1 MKKSVLLTLIFI
13 IAISA
18 TSSAQFGIERSI
30 RKKFEKQGIEKAEK
44 EAQKGIDAGE
54 TKGMEEA
61 DKGLN
66 KATDAADPA
75 ITKAEEGIE
84 KGEEK
89 AAFGLQKYAE
99 FTEGYEADVASK
111 DPADYKKYRFE
122 SAIVEYELEGSDEG
136 TKTLYVDMGGFK
148 TAEHIIIK
156 ERKSEDKT
164 AIILIGADMISID
177 FNNKSA
183 VKMHNPAAYFL
194 ANPNRD
200 WEETGENI
208 LIKMGYE
215 IIGTESISGK
225 KCDIWK
231 QGKHKIWVWDG
242 LTLKSEQGKNIET
255 AVNIKIDVET
265 PNEMF
270 EVPEDFEYEIIEAA
284 DMFPDISEAEW
295 EEDEMTEEE
304 FNQLLDEIET
314 MTYQEYKVKV
324 LEEEPTADDEQIKQS
339 YLLLRQQAKRRHK

>member
-1 MKKSVLLTLIFI
+1 MKKSALLTLIFI

-18 TSSAQFGIERSI
+18 TSTAQFGIERSI
-30 RKKFEKQGIEKAEK
+30 RKKFEKEGIKQAEK
-44 EAQKGIDAGE
+44 GFEAGE
-54 TKGMEEA
+54 TKGMEQA
-61 DKGLN
+61 DKGLD
-66 KATDAADPA
+66 KATEAADPA

-84 KGEEK
+84 KGEEQ
-89 AAFGLQKYAE
+89 ATFGLQKYSE

-122 SAIVEYELEGSDEG
+122 SAIVEYKLEGSDEG

-156 ERKSEDKT
+156 ERKSEEKT

-183 VKMHNPAAYFL
+183 VKMHNPAAYLL

-200 WEETGENI
+200 WEETGENF
-208 LIKMGYE
+208 LINMGYE

-255 AVNIKIDVET
+255 AVNIEIDVKT
-265 PNEMF
+265 PNIMF
-270 EVPEDFEYEIIEAA
+270 EVPEGFEYEVIETA

-304 FNQLLDEIET
+304 MNELLDEIEN

-324 LEEEPTADDEQIKQS
+324 LEEEPNADDEKIKQS
-339 YLLLRQQAKRRHK
+339 YLLLRQQAKRRYK